1 MHAKK
6 HAPERLP
13 DDLLPTR
20 TPERAFRQAQRLLVA
35 GALLLH
41 IAACGERT
49 PPPPAVDFACAP
61 DAGLKT
67 TLHGAIAADID
78 WGPAVLA
85 CEGMPRPDA
94 DGARLRLSAPL
105 SDAENAKTVA
115 FILGIPAL
123 RRGETGTE
131 LPTNVTLIEEGSGR
145 FYGTRDTSGCWTDV
159 TRQAQIDG
167 PRYAIRGTVYCVSP
181 LAELNGGS
189 SISFTE
195 LQFSGQLDWS
205 LPK

>member
-1 MHAKK
+1 MRAKK
-6 HAPERLP
+6 QAPERLP
-13 DDLLPTR
+13 DDHLPTR
-20 TPERAFRQAQRLLVA
+20 KPVCAFRYARRWLSAGVA
-35 GALLLH
+35 VMTV
-41 IAACGERT
+41 AACSDRVQ
-49 PPPPAVDFACAP
+49 PPPTTLHACAP
-61 DAGLKT
+61 DARLST

-94 DGARLRLSAPL
+94 KGARLRLSAPL

-123 RRGETGTE
+123 RRGETATE

-159 TRQAQIDG
+159 TGQAQIDG

-205 LPK
+205 LPE

>member
-13 DDLLPTR
+13 DDHLPTKR
-20 TPERAFRQAQRLLVA
+20 PACALRLARRWFVA
-35 GALLLH
+35 GVAVVH
-41 IAACGERT
+41 IAACGDRAAS
-49 PPPPAVDFACAP
+49 PPPAAHACAP
-61 DAGLKT
+61 DARLST

-94 DGARLRLSAPL
+94 EGARLRLSAPL

-195 LQFSGQLDWS
+195 LQFTGQLDWS
-205 LPK
+205 LPE

>member
-13 DDLLPTR
+13 DDHLPTR
-20 TPERAFRQAQRLLVA
+20 TPACGLRQVRRWLIGGVA
-35 GALLLH
+35 VVH
-41 IAACGERT
+41 IAACADRAAPRLPT
-49 PPPPAVDFACAP
+49 THACAP
-61 DAGLKT
+61 DARLST

-78 WGPAVLA
+78 WGPAELA

-94 DGARLRLSAPL
+94 KGARLRLSAPL
-105 SDAENAKTVA
+105 SDAENDKTVA

-123 RRGETGTE
+123 RRGETATE

-145 FYGTRDTSGCWTDV
+145 FYGTRDTNGCWTDV
-159 TRQAQIDG
+159 TRQARIDG
-167 PRYAIRGTVYCVSP
+167 PRFAIRGTVYCVAP

-205 LPK
+205 LPE